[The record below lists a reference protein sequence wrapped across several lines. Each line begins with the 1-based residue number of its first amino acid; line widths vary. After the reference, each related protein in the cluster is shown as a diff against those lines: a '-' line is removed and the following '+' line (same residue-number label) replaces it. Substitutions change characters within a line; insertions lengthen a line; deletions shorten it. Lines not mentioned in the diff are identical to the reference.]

1 MKLSELLSRI
11 FISAGV
17 ILAIGAPILLWSR
30 TPLIHV
36 SMAENGGWNPD
47 TIKAEVGQPLHLRMT
62 SDDVVHGFAVSG
74 DAGASILFVATPGLF
89 GPAYFTEMR
98 DVLAA
103 AGDGPPD
110 REALMAVMRR
120 HGLTPAPPAG

>member
-17 ILAIGAPILLWSR
+17 ILAIGAPIFLWSR

-47 TIKAEVGQPLHLRMT
+47 TLKAEVGQPLHLRMT
-62 SDDVVHGFAVSG
+62 SDDVVHGFAVG
-74 DAGASILFVATPGLF
+74 QMDMKPVDVMPGKV
-89 GPAYFTEMR
+89 T
-98 DVLAA
+98 DVTLNFDKP
-103 AGDGPPD
+103 GI
-110 REALMAVMRR
+110 
-120 HGLTPAPPAG
+120 